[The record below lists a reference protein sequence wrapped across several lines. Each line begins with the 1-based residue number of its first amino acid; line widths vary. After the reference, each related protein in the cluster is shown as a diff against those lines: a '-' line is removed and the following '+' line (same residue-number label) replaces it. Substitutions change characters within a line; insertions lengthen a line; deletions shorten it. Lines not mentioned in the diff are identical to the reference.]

1 MDSTEFKK
9 AVVLD
14 KKTKRI
20 IQDMEQN
27 NRPSTSSQ
35 TGRNKR
41 SAPAQEESYD
51 MNDDDSMSFGDR
63 SPLKRQ
69 RIIQIVNQ
77 YCYPTLIVVPVLTS
91 IILILF
97 SSITVVIKMFTIALL
112 LLSLFI
118 YYTQNLKPLS
128 CKMSNRQGQS
138 GQKSNTANNK
148 NDLM

>member
-138 GQKSNTANNK
+138 GQNPTPPPTKTI
-148 NDLM
+148 